1 MGQRPADD
9 SPAMRYDSAPA
20 RRRTILDAVDESGFI
35 SVSDLTLRLGVSDMT
50 VRRDLRKL
58 AQLGSVRV
66 VHGGVSALTGSLHS
80 PAFGSRADLNSDA
93 KRVIGAAAARRVSA
107 TATIAV
113 DAGTTTYAAAQDLP
127 ASFRGTV
134 VTHSVPVMQLMLNR
148 GIGRVV
154 GLGGELLPESQA
166 FVGPRTV
173 EATAGLSVEQFF
185 LGAAAADERGIY
197 VATDHERP
205 TKLAMISIAR
215 EVILLV
221 DAAKFGAPAPVL
233 LCGWEGISAVITDG
247 PPPARIARL
256 LAELD
261 IDLIVPGG
269 AESRA

>member
-93 KRVIGAAAARRVSA
+93 KRVIGAAAARHVSA

-185 LGAAAADERGIY
+185 LGAAAVDERGIY

-205 TKLAMISIAR
+205 TKLAMMSIAR

-233 LCGWEGISAVITDG
+233 LCDWEGISTVITDG
-247 PPPARIARL
+247 PPLARIARL

-269 AESRA
+269 TESRA

>member
-1 MGQRPADD
+1 MGQQQADD

-58 AQLGSVRV
+58 AQQGRVRV

-93 KRVIGAAAARRVSA
+93 KRVIGEAAARRVSP

-113 DAGTTTYAAAQDLP
+113 DAGTTTYAAAQALP
-127 ASFRGTV
+127 GSFRGTV

-148 GIGRVV
+148 GIGRVL

-185 LGAAAADERGIY
+185 LGAAAVDERGIY

-205 TKLAMISIAR
+205 TKLAMMSIAR

-233 LCGWEGISAVITDG
+233 LCDWEGISAVITDG
-247 PPPARIARL
+247 PPPVRIARL
-256 LAELD
+256 LADLD
-261 IDLIVPGG
+261 IALVVPGDIDT
-269 AESRA
+269 RA